1 MGLLDPITSEAE
13 RYRRLITGPDIGV
26 TPEEIEEEKRKKRQG
41 LLSIAASRDETEDNF
56 EAPVDPGK
64 DFGEYMA
71 SQGGVSGFFGSV
83 LKPKL
88 SKMIFRDD
96 LKDFRQ
102 AQAGYAT
109 EKALFDIEQA
119 GREQEAKNSAGD
131 AQNEAV
137 SNYIRAVRDGKAE
150 WNPMTWAALSGEAGG
165 WSAFNPNGYTV
176 SPGQSRRDAFG
187 NEVASGGDPVINPT
201 AVMQNARE
209 TAKGYGIPVGSQ
221 AYADLIAAYAEPSG
235 SRDLGDGTFVPYN
248 TVDKVIADWESG
260 SYDKNQQ
267 AAAGQ
272 PAGGSSDL
280 GVTPGGGVT
289 PEGARGATVRGVMN
303 KEIAEN
309 LKIADQKISFYNDL
323 EGVISN
329 FGEWDPDANDGEGA
343 FVANE
348 ATRDN
353 YGSIQNHRL
362 YPGRY
367 EMFKGDDEKDSL
379 VFMDQLVDMLT
390 VDERGKLKGQG
401 QITEGETAM
410 LKRAVTTLQNRN
422 LSDEAMQRELAKLMR
437 GLIARREKF
446 IDLQGKYGS
455 DGQGG
460 NTATDFDTMWENS

>member
-1 MGLLDPITSEAE
+1 MGLFSLGEDPEIQKLADQRSKGQAVVDAA
-13 RYRRLITGPDIGV
+13 TG
-26 TPEEIEEEKRKKRQG
+26 G
-41 LLSIAASRDETEDNF
+41 LLMPKTPVQQLVEEDGALKTTGKMMLNVLTGGLLTPLLHPELGSRKAQYETDLALYNKQREM
-56 EAPVDPGK
+56 ALVDPQDQALADAIRNGVV
-64 DFGEYMA
+64 GPELMALQVMA
-71 SQGGVSGFFGSV
+71 SGSDP
-83 LKPKL
+83 LN
-88 SKMIFRDD
+88 MD
-96 LKDFRQ
+96 Q
-102 AQAGYAT
+102 AT
-109 EKALFDIEQA
+109 L
-119 GREQEAKNSAGD
+119 
-131 AQNEAV
+131 
-137 SNYIRAVRDGKAE
+137 
-150 WNPMTWAALSGEAGG
+150 
-165 WSAFNPNGYTV
+165 
-176 SPGQSRRDAFG
+176 SPGQIRFDTFG
-187 NEVASGGDPVINPT
+187 NVVASGGNPVVNPT
-201 AVMQNARE
+201 AVMQNAQE
-209 TAKGYGIPVGSQ
+209 TARGYGIPVGSQ

-235 SRDLGDGTFVPYN
+235 SRELEDGTFVPYN

-260 SYDKNQQ
+260 AYDQNQQ
-267 AAAGQ
+267 AAAGH
-272 PAGGSSDL
+272 PAGGSSDI

-323 EGVISN
+323 EGVISQ

-353 YGSIQNHRL
+353 YGSIQNHPL
-362 YPGRY
+362 YLGKY
-367 EMFKGDDEKDSL
+367 EFFKGDDEKDSL

-437 GLIARREKF
+437 GLIARRQKF
-446 IDLQGKYGS
+446 IDLQSEYGS

-460 NTATDFDTMWENS
+460 NTATDFDTMWEDS

>member
-1 MGLLDPITSEAE
+1 MATSLFSLGNDPEKQRLMEQQAAAQEGLLTAPMSPMEQV
-13 RYRRLITGPDIGV
+13 L
-26 TPEEIEEEKRKKRQG
+26 EKNGKGKTAG
-41 LLSIAASRDETEDNF
+41 KMLLT
-56 EAPVDPGK
+56 
-64 DFGEYMA
+64 
-71 SQGGVSGFFGSV
+71 
-83 LKPKL
+83 
-88 SKMIFRDD
+88 
-96 LKDFRQ
+96 
-102 AQAGYAT
+102 
-109 EKALFDIEQA
+109 
-119 GREQEAKNSAGD
+119 
-131 AQNEAV
+131 
-137 SNYIRAVRDGKAE
+137 
-150 WNPMTWAALSGEAGG
+150 ALSGGLLAPVLMPELIGAGARYENDLALYQKQREMALVDPQDQALADAIRNGTTGPELMALQALAGG
-165 WSAFNPNGYTV
+165 VDKLNMDQATL
-176 SPGQSRRDAFG
+176 SPGQIRYDAFG
-187 NEVASGGDPVINPT
+187 NVVAQGGDPVVSPT
-201 AVMQNARE
+201 SVMQNAQE
-209 TAKGYGIPVGSQ
+209 TANGYGIPVGSQ

-235 SRDLGDGTFVPYN
+235 SQTLADGTVVPFN
-248 TVDKVIADWESG
+248 TVDKVLADWESG
-260 SYDKNQQ
+260 SYSQNQQ
-267 AAAGQ
+267 ESGGQ
-272 PAGGSSDL
+272 ASSASDI

-289 PEGARGATVRGVMN
+289 PEGARGGTVRGVMN

-353 YGSIQNHRL
+353 YGSIQNHPL

-367 EMFKGDDEKDSL
+367 EIFKGDDEKDSL

-437 GLIARREKF
+437 GLIARRQKF
-446 IDLQGKYGS
+446 MDLQSQYGP

-460 NTATDFDTMWENS
+460 TGSDVIEVNLD